1 MHRNNM
7 VIGINVFSLLI
18 DCQQAYSAITL
29 NDLTNVAVLTTDNFD
44 RELEKNDLFVLFYA
58 LG

>member
-7 VIGINVFSLLI
+7 LIGINIFILI
-18 DCQQAYSAITL
+18 LECQQAYSAITL

-44 RELEKNDLFVLFYA
+44 RVLEKNDLFVLFYA
-58 LG
+58 AG

>member
-7 VIGINVFSLLI
+7 LIGINVFILLI
-18 DCQQAYSAITL
+18 ECQQAYSVITF